1 MNKKNYNKLY
11 NKTAEDLTFK
21 DKVYISRVVKM
32 PKLKLKLLTVS
43 LIAPLIIGILFS
55 FMAFFGDI
63 IGKVFAIVFTTT
75 AAVASTSAYLEEV
88 KRRLKGLNLTRK
100 DVKELKKSGRLEQL
114 KEIVQD
120 FDLSSFSKIR
130 HIDEEIAHYENEK
143 EEIQHYIDKS
153 ETEKKNLNQKLIE
166 KYNLTEDEVSD
177 LIETYDYQDQQD
189 DDEIDYEQNSNNL

>member
-1 MNKKNYNKLY
+1 MNKKNYNTLY
-11 NKTAEDLTFK
+11 NKTEEELTFK

-43 LIAPLIIGILFS
+43 IIVPLIIGILFS
-55 FMAFFGDI
+55 FMAFFGDV

-88 KRRLKGLNLTRK
+88 KRRFKGLNLTRK
-100 DVKELKKSGRLEQL
+100 DLKELKKSGRLEQL

-130 HIDEEIAHYENEK
+130 HIDEEVTRYKNEK
-143 EEIQHYIDKS
+143 AEIQHYIDKS
-153 ETEKKNLNQKLIE
+153 ETEKKNLIQKLIE

-177 LIETYDYQDQQD
+177 LIETYDYKDQQEN
-189 DDEIDYEQNSNNL
+189 DEIDYEQNSNNL